1 MRDPFADVNSITAGT
16 NTTYVYVDHMDAPA
30 SAQDDKGIKMVFI
43 NRAFLEQVKD
53 EVLRTAIERGLR
65 VHEGLEIVYGEIPKR
80 NTACEAKRNLNQT
93 FYHTLLNIIG
103 DVYIEARGE
112 SSFPAFSKYLSLVI
126 SRLKVLSVQG
136 EQLKPDHNN
145 PIEEW
150 IDEILKRRGI
160 QVNPALIKTVNAL
173 FEAVRFGEV
182 AAELLD
188 KDVQE
193 DLEYIVIRIFAA
205 RRGENVDGVIQ
216 ASDEIYHYLQ
226 KKYGIPPELHI
237 EVRWRSDSRLC
248 TDDQKKEKK
257 NNSLPL
263 LQWKNRDQVEH
274 AIQAAMKETAHKLEE
289 LKREGSTGGLL
300 GGPDHAKLTP
310 PTLRDAEFYLS
321 TIQKHAETIRRLQ
334 ALFKRLGGKRGFA
347 PAREGE
353 LNLKPS
359 VLQQAYLDSFL
370 GEDERDHYLVMRH
383 VIPDIDLVIASDQS
397 GSTGGAAGLFSET
410 TVCVLEA
417 AKRVGKIRTA
427 VASFGD
433 GIRVLKDFFEPVEAG
448 RFYPQSSGGTPMA
461 EALQQALQFRW
472 RRGSSIRKVLVLA
485 ADGYPDSWTKVKNP
499 LAELKRLHVVPIALC
514 VGTEASDDYRK
525 HFEQVYQVANAED
538 LNEAF
543 VRTFIENAL
552 LVR

>member
-16 NTTYVYVDHMDAPA
+16 NTSYLYDDQMDAPA
-30 SAQDDKGIKMVFI
+30 SAQDADGIRMIFI
-43 NRAFLEQVKD
+43 NRAFLEQIKD
-53 EVLRTAIERGLR
+53 EVPRMAVERGLR

-80 NTACEAKRNLNQT
+80 NAVCKARQNWNQS

-112 SSFPAFSKYLSLVI
+112 RSFPAFSKYLSLVI
-126 SRLKVLSVQG
+126 SRLQVLSIHG
-136 EQLKPDHNN
+136 DSRSKSSA
-145 PIEEW
+145 
-150 IDEILKRRGI
+150 
-160 QVNPALIKTVNAL
+160 ALTKTMDAL

-182 AAELLD
+182 TKSRLD
-188 KDVQE
+188 KDVEE
-193 DLEYIVIRIFAA
+193 DLAYIVIRIFAA
-205 RRGENVDGVIQ
+205 RRGKSIDAVIR
-216 ASDEIYHYLQ
+216 ASDEIYHYLA
-226 KKYGIPPELHI
+226 KKYGIPPGLYVETKI
-237 EVRWRSDSRLC
+237 VAFPCVPR
-248 TDDQKKEKK
+248 TDDKKDR
-257 NNSLPL
+257 LPIL
-263 LQWKNRDQVEH
+263 PWKNREQVEH
-274 AIQAAMKETAHKLEE
+274 AVQAALKATAHRIEE
-289 LKREGSTGGLL
+289 LKREGSMGGLL
-300 GGPDHAKLTP
+300 GDPDHAKLTP

-321 TIQKHAETIRRLQ
+321 AIQKHADTIRRLQ
-334 ALFKRLGGKRGFA
+334 ALFKRLAGKRGFA

-359 VLQQAYLDSFL
+359 ILQQAYVDSFKS
-370 GEDERDHYLVMRH
+370 GEDERDYYLVMRH

-397 GSTGGAAGLFSET
+397 GSTSGAAWLFSET

-472 RRGSSIRKVLVLA
+472 HRGSSIRKVLVLA
-485 ADGYPDSWTKVKNP
+485 TDGYPDSWEKVVNP
-499 LAELKRLHVVPIALC
+499 LAELKQLHVVPIALC

-538 LNEAF
+538 LTEAF

-552 LVR
+552 LVRQGQRQ